1 MSESRF
7 KQAEMG
13 KIPVDWNVV
22 LLKDACSK
30 IGSGITPRGAE
41 KVYKEKGVA
50 LIRSQNVLNNRF
62 VSDGLVYIGKD
73 IAKEMENV
81 EVQKEDVLLNIT
93 GDSVARCC
101 TVPENVLPARVN
113 QHVSIIRTDKQRL
126 NPIFLRYYL
135 TSKKMQDHMLSLAQ
149 SGGTRN
155 ALTKGMIENFAVPR
169 PDIREQEAIAS
180 TLLKFDLKMA
190 LNENMNKSLEAVGQ
204 AVFKRWF
211 VDFEFPNEEG
221 KPYKS
226 SGGEMI
232 YDEMLDKEI
241 PAGWKVQPI
250 DEIADFL
257 NGLALQRFP
266 ARDGEQY
273 LPVIKI
279 RELRQGITESSDRA
293 NLDVPQ
299 EYIVNDGDILFSW
312 SGSLEAVIWGFDKG
326 ALNQH
331 LFKVTSSKYPKWFF
345 YYWIIHF
352 LPEYRQI
359 AADKATTMGHI
370 QRHHLTASQV
380 TIPDGKTL
388 GRMDKLLGPVLE
400 KITKTKV
407 EARILA
413 EIRDLLLP
421 KLMSGKIRVPVSK
434 ADAEAL

>member
-1 MSESRF
+1 
-7 KQAEMG
+7 MG